1 MNLFRIPKR
10 AVWAKALVAGMPPV
24 KVRLFLGERART
36 HSGFERPSDLLNGGT
51 DFIPGIDEGGSM
63 MVLRRTSVL
72 ALSVPRDEEGEDQ
85 LDLEDEPSELGEVTR
100 IPMQI
105 VFESGDSVRGLVAF
119 VQPEARRRLP
129 DFLNDASEFFQVHD
143 GETVHIVNKRRIASA
158 TVAR

>member
-1 MNLFRIPKR
+1 MNLFRVPKR
-10 AVWAKALVAGMPPV
+10 AVWANALVAGMPPV
-24 KVRLFLGERART
+24 KVRLFLGERAQS
-36 HSGFERPSDLLNGGT
+36 HSGFERPSDLLNGDT

-63 MVLRRTSVL
+63 MVLRRNSVL
-72 ALSVPRDEEGEDQ
+72 ALSVPRDEEGQDED
-85 LDLEDEPSELGEVTR
+85 LADEPRELGEVTR

-105 VFESGDSVRGLVAF
+105 VFESGQTVRGLVAF